1 MKIPELQGGPL
12 AVIGDVHGELEAL
25 EALLRELDELDLGR
39 PKRALCFV
47 GDLVDR
53 GPDSPGVMRRV
64 RGLID
69 EGRAQLVL
77 GNHELN
83 LLRMDVEPKADN
95 SWMRGEER
103 HLGGGE
109 TLPERL
115 VTSAD
120 ERAELLAMLA
130 DVPVALERE
139 DLRVVHAAWDDAA
152 LERLANEARSDPPNP
167 GSSAPRAGLLARHE
181 SSLQAIRE
189 RLAMDGTLDRARAE
203 AQRIHEVFPIGVL
216 GDETHAP
223 EVSLAI
229 QAREMALQNED
240 PLRLVTS
247 GPEGPSDRV
256 FAAGGKWRHTRRA
269 AWWNEYVGKP
279 VAFGHYWRGA
289 VSAEV
294 RRPFAPP
301 DHFED
306 GPSTGPLGPL
316 GRAHCLDYSVG
327 RRFLERMQMGT
338 QPRPFH
344 GRLAALLW
352 PENWTLFDD
361 GQIVR

>member
-25 EALLRELDELDLGR
+25 EAMLRELARLDAGR
-39 PKRALCFV
+39 PSRALCFV

-64 RGLID
+64 RTLMD

-95 SWMRGEER
+95 LWMRGEER

-109 TLPERL
+109 MLPERL
-115 VTSAD
+115 VRSAD

-130 DVPVALERE
+130 DVPVALERD
-139 DLRVVHAAWDDAA
+139 DLRVVHAAWDEAA
-152 LERLANEARSDPPNP
+152 LDRLMREALLDPLLE
-167 GSSAPRAGLLARHE
+167 GLLARHE
-181 SSLQAIRE
+181 ASLQAIRD
-189 RLAMDGTLDRARAE
+189 RLAADGTLARARAE
-203 AQRIHEVFPIGVL
+203 AQRIHEEFPIGVL

-223 EVSLAI
+223 AISLAI

-247 GPEGPSDRV
+247 GPEGPTDQV

-269 AWWNEYVGKP
+269 AWWSEYQGKP
-279 VAFGHYWRGA
+279 VVFGHYWRGA
-289 VSAEV
+289 RASEL

-301 DHFED
+301 DPFED
-306 GPSTGPLGPL
+306 EPHTGALGL
-316 GRAHCLDYSVG
+316 AGRAHCLDYSVG
-327 RRFLERMQMGT
+327 RRFLERKWMGT
-338 QPRPFH
+338 NPRPFQ

-352 PENWTLFDD
+352 PESWTLFDD
-361 GQIVR
+361 GQLVR